1 MRNNTLFITLIFIL
15 FSFNLFSASIEILS
29 DVPGTGPKVL
39 NHYKVSV
46 HYRGFL
52 EDGTEFDSSFKRN
65 QPFVF
70 QIGTRQVIQG
80 WELGIQNMN
89 VGGKR
94 TIKIPP
100 DLAYGKNGAG
110 DKIPPNATLIFDI
123 EIIGIQKPGYIIIT
137 PKKLYSLIEEGSI
150 VVDIRTKEQ
159 WKKTGIIKSSKKITA
174 FTKEGNF
181 EPTFLK
187 SLKKISNTTSKIIFV
202 SQKGEISSILA
213 NGFVEQLGYK
223 NIYSLKGG
231 IDEWIKKGN
240 KLK

>member
-1 MRNNTLFITLIFIL
+1 M
-15 FSFNLFSASIEILS
+15 FSTSIHMKAAPIKNKIPKTIEILS
-29 DVPGTGPKVL
+29 DVPGTGPKIL

-110 DKIPPNATLIFDI
+110 DKIPPNATLIFDV
-123 EIIGIQKPGYIIIT
+123 EFFII
-137 PKKLYSLIEEGSI
+137 S
-150 VVDIRTKEQ
+150 V
-159 WKKTGIIKSSKKITA
+159 
-174 FTKEGNF
+174 
-181 EPTFLK
+181 
-187 SLKKISNTTSKIIFV
+187 
-202 SQKGEISSILA
+202 
-213 NGFVEQLGYK
+213 
-223 NIYSLKGG
+223 
-231 IDEWIKKGN
+231 
-240 KLK
+240 